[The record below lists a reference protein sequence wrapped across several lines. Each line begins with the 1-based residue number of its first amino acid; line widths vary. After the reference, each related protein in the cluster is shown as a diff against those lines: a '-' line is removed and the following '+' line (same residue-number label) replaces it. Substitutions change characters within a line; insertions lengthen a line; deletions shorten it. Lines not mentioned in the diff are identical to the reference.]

1 MKPNFYTEGKNM
13 CKCSLCGHVFDWS
26 EGFEDI
32 FGDTVCPICGNDDCD
47 EEDNEE

>member
-1 MKPNFYTEGKNM
+1 M

-26 EGFEDI
+26 EGFENI

-47 EEDNEE
+47 EEDDEE